1 MVEWRFLSRSSGG
14 LSVMPPGT
22 IRTPLSCVERRV
34 TVRAWLCP
42 GQLMGKAQVG
52 SLSVPCTFTV
62 VCHICEKRISF

>member
-1 MVEWRFLSRSSGG
+1 
-14 LSVMPPGT
+14 MPPGT